1 MSLNKYENKLI
12 RIIDTHNNI
21 FEGIGIHNSKDYN
34 ESEYGR
40 AEESI
45 QILYF
50 NFYQD
55 GIKSIEEIEN
65 FSEEYGLIEE
75 MIIEDGISFIED
87 IWEDEYEE
95 EIIRILKC
103 IDKKLDTILYKK
115 KLIEYLKR
123 KLKKNVSK
131 DIERL
136 IQKIINR
143 KEELYINKK

>member
-1 MSLNKYENKLI
+1 MNLKKYDNKLI

-21 FEGIGIHNSKDYN
+21 FEGIGVHNSEEYN
-34 ESEYGR
+34 EAEVGR

-45 QILYF
+45 QVLYF

-65 FSEEYGLIEE
+65 YSEEYGLIEE
-75 MIIEDGISFIED
+75 MIIEDGISFIEN
-87 IWEDEYEE
+87 IWKDEYEK

-103 IDKKLDTILYKK
+103 INKKLDTILYKK
-115 KLIEYLKR
+115 KLIEYLRGKI
-123 KLKKNVSK
+123 KKNKNK

-143 KEELYINKK
+143 KEELYFE